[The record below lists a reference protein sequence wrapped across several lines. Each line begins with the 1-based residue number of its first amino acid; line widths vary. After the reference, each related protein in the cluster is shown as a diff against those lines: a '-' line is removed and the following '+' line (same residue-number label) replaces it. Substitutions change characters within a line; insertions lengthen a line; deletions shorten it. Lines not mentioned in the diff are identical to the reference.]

1 MWWEI
6 VSSLISILLHTVG
19 MSPIHIW
26 HEASLC
32 SLHHEVDIT
41 KELLVTCVQRYK
53 AQPARGGGGCDMCL
67 AYGGVRYKCV
77 NISSIAVCWSDNTP
91 YTVAGLSLA
100 DMNMIIITCPSP
112 HTGGSPRS
120 HTLDWPSS
128 TQFIG
133 IKVWNSLNIERV
145 HLGNFETIK
154 NISKVYFE
162 IKRK

>member
-6 VSSLISILLHTVG
+6 VSSLISVLLHTVG
-19 MSPIHIW
+19 VSPIHIG
-26 HEASLC
+26 HEASWC

-112 HTGGSPRS
+112 LTAPALLALTHWTDLRPDSLLGSKCE
-120 HTLDWPSS
+120 TLWILSEC
-128 TQFIG
+128 I
-133 IKVWNSLNIERV
+133 
-145 HLGNFETIK
+145 
-154 NISKVYFE
+154 
-162 IKRK
+162 

>member
-1 MWWEI
+1 MGWKDLKLVI
-6 VSSLISILLHTVG
+6 TVYVMGNCVFIDQRFTPYCRRVPHTFR
-19 MSPIHIW
+19 

-32 SLHHEVDIT
+32 SLHDDVDIT
-41 KELLVTCVQRYK
+41 KELLVTCVQRYR

-112 HTGGSPRS
+112 LTAPALLALTHWTDLRPDSLLGSKCE
-120 HTLDWPSS
+120 TL
-128 TQFIG
+128 
-133 IKVWNSLNIERV
+133 
-145 HLGNFETIK
+145 
-154 NISKVYFE
+154 
-162 IKRK
+162 